1 MRIEKND
8 HQREN
13 AFICYQILLTN
24 SLKKKYMKIS
34 LENCYLNIGA
44 YRKSWDNGI
53 QQIN

>member
-24 SLKKKYMKIS
+24 SLKKKIHEDESGELLSEYWS
-34 LENCYLNIGA
+34 L
-44 YRKSWDNGI
+44 
-53 QQIN
+53 